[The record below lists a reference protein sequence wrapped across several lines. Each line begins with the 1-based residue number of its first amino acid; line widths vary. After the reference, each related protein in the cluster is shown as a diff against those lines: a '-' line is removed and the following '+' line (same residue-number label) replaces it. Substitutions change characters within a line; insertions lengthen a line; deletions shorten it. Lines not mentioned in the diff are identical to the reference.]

1 MTGRSERLYLSHHAL
16 AEEIL
21 KEKRRALRVGIGSAR
36 TPLDGFLLRGWISLA
51 GRRLRRFRGS
61 VIGNRRSCAP
71 RIGNCRLHV
80 ERTAWPAEIV
90 GPSSGSAGQLTLV
103 EHARAGCV
111 EGGGAGAPA
120 ADQLLRRHLH
130 RGQ

>member
-1 MTGRSERLYLSHHAL
+1 MTGRSERLCLSHHAL

-21 KEKRRALRVGIGSAR
+21 KEERRALRVGIGSAR
-36 TPLDGFLLRGWISLA
+36 TPLGGFLLRGWISLS
-51 GRRLRRFRGS
+51 GRGLRRFRGS
-61 VIGNRRSCAP
+61 VIGYRRSCAP

-80 ERTAWPAEIV
+80 ERAAAWPDEII
-90 GPSSGSAGQLTLV
+90 GPSSGSAGRLALV

-130 RGQ
+130 R